1 MKQRRFM
8 LMLYG
13 TFLLQLV
20 LVLYSPG
27 QTAGSLCI
35 APVVKGEKSV
45 PNVNAKVFAIQI
57 DDRPAV
63 AASSEHGTKVTDLP
77 LEPKH
82 LVKVTGDGK
91 PVTSFRFRFSEYDT
105 QDLCLWRN
113 DLYGT
118 WSLTE
123 SKSHSK
129 ICVCH

>member
-1 MKQRRFM
+1 MRQRRFM
-8 LMLYG
+8 MMLFG

-20 LVLYSPG
+20 FVLYSRG
-27 QTAGSLCI
+27 QATGSLCV

-45 PNVNAKVFAIQI
+45 PNVDAKVFAVQI
-57 DDRPAV
+57 DHRPAV
-63 AASSEHGTKVTDLP
+63 AASSEHGTEVSDLP

-91 PVTSFRFRFSEYDT
+91 PITSFRFRFSEYET
-105 QDLCLWRN
+105 QHLCLWRN